1 MNDIEPSDQ
10 SQPETTE
17 EPEEKNPRPAFDLTR
32 AFVNKSQALEA
43 SFLAIR
49 HVTSHPGTKG
59 DQLEADWVGLIRD
72 FLPGRYEVGP
82 IFAVDHNGA
91 MSDQIDV
98 AVYDKH
104 YSPQWFGGANGTRFV
119 PVESLYAVFEVKPE
133 LNAQYVQY
141 AINKVRS
148 VRALKRTSAP
158 VIHKGGIYK
167 AQDIPVPPIIGGILT
182 INNGWKNTPMTML
195 DKYQPQDPTDDGFL
209 NIGIALDDL
218 CFDYTPRLDGN
229 GVDTPRTVSSE
240 GQQLI
245 HFAIRLF
252 RQLQAIGT
260 VPAVDMEKYEESLH
274 HYAAADLQAI
284 AASADQTNTTAVET
298 HPTGP

>member
-1 MNDIEPSDQ
+1 MTDEPRTTEPS
-10 SQPETTE
+10 
-17 EPEEKNPRPAFDLTR
+17 EPEKAEKPEDTNPRPAFDLTR
-32 AFVNKSQALEA
+32 AFTNKSQALEA

-49 HVTSHPGTKG
+49 HVTTHPGTKG

-82 IFAVDHNGA
+82 IFAVDHTGA

-119 PVESLYAVFEVKPE
+119 PVESVYAVFEVKPE
-133 LNAQYVQY
+133 LNAQYVKY
-141 AINKVRS
+141 AIDKVRS
-148 VRALKRTSAP
+148 VRSLDRTSAP

-167 AQDIPVPPIIGGILT
+167 TGDIQLTPIIGGILT
-182 INNGWKNTPMTML
+182 INNGWNNEPMKML
-195 DKYQPQDPTDDGFL
+195 DKYQPKADSDDGFL
-209 NIGIALDDL
+209 NIGIALDAL
-218 CFDYTPRLDGN
+218 CFDYTPQLDG
-229 GVDTPRTVSSE
+229 GQVTTPRTVSAE
-240 GQQLI
+240 NQQLI

-260 VPAVDMEKYEESLH
+260 VPAVDMEKYEASLQQF
-274 HYAAADLQAI
+274 AAKDLEAT
-284 AASADQTNTTAVET
+284 ASNDPGNPAPPANP
-298 HPTGP
+298 PTG